1 MKFFASILIASVSA
15 IAFAQAPAT
24 THGILDKLAQG
35 SMAEVESGQL
45 AENKGTSDDVKEF
58 GAMMAEQHGQA
69 LDKIKSVAK
78 SKNVTLPTA
87 PSKAQMDTYKA
98 LQAREGAR
106 FDAEYVAAMVKA
118 HEETVSLLKSEIA
131 SGQDPATKAL
141 AQELLPTVQNH
152 LNEAYKLAGKDD
164 MSATKPN

>member
-1 MKFFASILIASVSA
+1 
-15 IAFAQAPAT
+15 
-24 THGILDKLAQG
+24 
-35 SMAEVESGQL
+35 
-45 AENKGTSDDVKEF
+45 
-58 GAMMAEQHGQA
+58 MMAEQHGQA

-98 LQAREGAR
+98 LQAKEGAR

-131 SGQDPATKAL
+131 SGQDPGD
-141 AQELLPTVQNH
+141 EGPG
-152 LNEAYKLAGKDD
+152 AGTPAHRAE
-164 MSATKPN
+164 SI

>member
-1 MKFFASILIASVSA
+1 
-15 IAFAQAPAT
+15 
-24 THGILDKLAQG
+24 
-35 SMAEVESGQL
+35 
-45 AENKGTSDDVKEF
+45 
-58 GAMMAEQHGQA
+58 
-69 LDKIKSVAK
+69 
-78 SKNVTLPTA
+78 
-87 PSKAQMDTYKA
+87 MDTYKA
-98 LQAREGAR
+98 LQAKEGAR

-164 MSATKPN
+164 LSAPKPN